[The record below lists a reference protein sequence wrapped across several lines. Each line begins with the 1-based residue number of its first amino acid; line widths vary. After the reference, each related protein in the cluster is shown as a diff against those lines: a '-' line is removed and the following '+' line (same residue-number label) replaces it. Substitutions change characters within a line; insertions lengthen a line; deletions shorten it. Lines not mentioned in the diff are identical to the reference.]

1 MTDATAPTQTLPS
14 AAAIAV
20 FAAAVRAQ
28 LSDLPADD
36 VDDLTDGLEAD
47 LTEQAADAA
56 ADAAG
61 GAAGGAADGAADG
74 AALSELGDPVAYAAE
89 LRAAADL
96 PPRSE
101 PRVDVKRE
109 PLVRR
114 LGKQAHSWRA
124 DAARSIRL
132 SPAGAQLLDFLLVLR
147 PLWWVLRGWAVYAVA
162 GILFGGSMNFFST
175 DPIRGIALLAFVT
188 LSVQWGR
195 GRWLPWRWLTG
206 FRTLVSVC
214 AIVALPLLLNI
225 ATHQLTSQNNQV
237 YDSSYTSSGLV
248 QNGEQV
254 TNIFAYDAD
263 GQPLPDVQ
271 LFDQDGQPLGVVDDP
286 AKTPYLSHYDAAG
299 IEHVLVP
306 SRLVP
311 GGSGWNVYP
320 LGQVSAADTAYPFDG
335 LEQSE
340 QSEKSEQSDATPFP
354 FAQVQPLVASPEQG
368 QPTPEPTP
376 PAEPTAS
383 ATDVPVPTP

>member
-1 MTDATAPTQTLPS
+1 MTDATAATQTSLS
-14 AAAIAV
+14 ITD

-28 LSDLPADD
+28 LGDLPADD

-47 LTEQAADAA
+47 LTEQAADATGA
-56 ADAAG
+56 
-61 GAAGGAADGAADG
+61 GAA
-74 AALSELGDPVAYAAE
+74 SPELGDPAAYAAE

-96 PPRSE
+96 PPRTE
-101 PRVDVKRE
+101 PGSGAKRE
-109 PLVRR
+109 SLVRR
-114 LGKQAHSWRA
+114 LGARARSWRA

-147 PLWWVLRGWAVYAVA
+147 PLWWVLRGWAVYVVA
-162 GILFGGSMNFFST
+162 NIFFGQSFEVLPS

-195 GRWLPWRWLTG
+195 GRWLPWHWLLG

-214 AIVALPLLLNI
+214 AILALPWLLFI
-225 ATHQLTSQNNQV
+225 AAHQITAQNYSAANYYV
-237 YDSSYTSSGLV
+237 PDSDFVMPGLV

-263 GQPLPDVQ
+263 GQPVDNVQ
-271 LFDQDGQPLGVVDDP
+271 LFDQNGQPLGVVDDP
-286 AKTPYLSHYDAAG
+286 ANTPSLSQYDEAG
-299 IEHVLVP
+299 TEIVLVP

-320 LGQVSAADTAYPFDG
+320 LGQVSAEDIAYPYDG
-335 LEQSE
+335 LAQLEQSE
-340 QSEKSEQSDATPFP
+340 ATPFP
-354 FAQVQPLVASPEQG
+354 FAQVQPLVAAPLAGDPTAS
-368 QPTPEPTP
+368 PTPT
-376 PAEPTAS
+376 AEPTAS
-383 ATDVPVPTP
+383 ATDVPVPTPTPAEVSQ